1 MHAPLYLVPT
11 PETIGKLRVHRY
23 SMHSLPRPGGG
34 DGVVRG
40 VLPYMGNADMGS
52 PKGYG
57 FLAIFVRNSVSI
69 LAIIAS
75 NRAWSLHF
83 SLILNWTCLLK
94 TSQQHYGTVYQAGL
108 KQGGNSTVRF

>member
-1 MHAPLYLVPT
+1 
-11 PETIGKLRVHRY
+11 
-23 SMHSLPRPGGG
+23 
-34 DGVVRG
+34 
-40 VLPYMGNADMGS
+40 MGS

-57 FLAIFVRNSVSI
+57 FLAILVRNSVSI

-83 SLILNWTCLLK
+83 SLILNWTC
-94 TSQQHYGTVYQAGL
+94 QQHYGTVYQAGL